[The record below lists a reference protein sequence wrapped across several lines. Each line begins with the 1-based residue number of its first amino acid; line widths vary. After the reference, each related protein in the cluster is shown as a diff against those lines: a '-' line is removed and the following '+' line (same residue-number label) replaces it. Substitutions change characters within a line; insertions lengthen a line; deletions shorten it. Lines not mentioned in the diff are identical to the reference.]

1 MLQITISEYGYI
13 GCDNRSTSSD
23 KFVGKRDLEAHEF
36 QELYDFWLS
45 DESTQKLQSY

>member
-13 GCDNRSTSSD
+13 GCDNISTIND
-23 KFVGKRDLEAHEF
+23 KFVGNRDLTPTLF

-45 DESTQKLQSY
+45 DEESQKY